1 MERDPITADEYATV
15 TLDITTLTLAEAA
28 AAEAA
33 SGLVMRQLA
42 RGVNL
47 RILAM
52 FVHELRTSDAPRS
65 WSELSSLRLLDV
77 SSSILRSAQAGASQ
91 TSND

>member
-42 RGVNL
+42 DRKSV
-47 RILAM
+47 
-52 FVHELRTSDAPRS
+52 V
-65 WSELSSLRLLDV
+65 
-77 SSSILRSAQAGASQ
+77 
-91 TSND
+91 